1 MDLSAAL
8 EISGL
13 TDPGKVRSHNEDNIA
28 TDNEAGFAV
37 LADGMGGY
45 NAGEGA
51 SGIAVTMLADGLKT
65 ALHAGL
71 PKEGPGLPKE
81 GPGLLVKNEIEKT
94 NAAIYQ
100 AAQSQPQFSGMGT
113 TLVCALFHDNRIIV
127 AHVGDSR
134 LYRYRPM
141 EADPAQF
148 EQITRDH
155 SLLQEQID
163 SGMISQ
169 EDARLSSNKNL
180 VTRALGVD
188 PTVDVEIQEHQA
200 LPGDIYLLCS
210 DGLNDMVGD
219 EEIQLTLSVLGT
231 NLELAAQQLVQ
242 MANDHGGRDNVS
254 VILVRILRNFSA
266 RPGIFAGLSAWFKNT
281 DA

>member
-1 MDLSAAL
+1 MDLRLAL
-8 EISGL
+8 EIVSL

-28 TDNEAGFAV
+28 TDNSAGLV
-37 LADGMGGY
+37 ILADGMGGY
-45 NAGEGA
+45 NAGEVA

-71 PKEGPGLPKE
+71 TEQDQC
-81 GPGLLVKNEIEKT
+81 LLVRSEIEKT

-100 AAQSQPQFSGMGT
+100 TAQSQPQFSGMGT

-134 LYRYRPM
+134 LYRYRQKGT
-141 EADPAQF
+141 EHAQF

-163 SGMISQ
+163 SGMISR

-188 PTVDVEIQEHQA
+188 PTVNVEVQEHEA
-200 LPGDIYLLCS
+200 LPGDVYLLCS

-219 EEIQLTLSVLGT
+219 KEIQLTLSVLGT
-231 NLELAAQQLVQ
+231 NIELAAQQLVQ
-242 MANDHGGRDNVS
+242 MANDNGGRDNVS
-254 VILVRILRNFSA
+254 VILVRILRHFPA
-266 RPGIFAGLSAWFKNT
+266 RRGIFAWLSAWFRK
-281 DA
+281 

>member
-1 MDLSAAL
+1 MDLRPAL
-8 EISGL
+8 DIASL
-13 TDPGKVRSHNEDNIA
+13 SDPGKVRSHNEDSITANA
-28 TDNEAGFAV
+28 TAGFV
-37 LADGMGGY
+37 ILADGMGGY
-45 NAGEGA
+45 NAGEVA
-51 SGIAVTMLADGLKT
+51 SGIAVTMLAEGLKQ
-65 ALHAGL
+65 ALN
-71 PKEGPGLPKE
+71 PDMPEEGPGP
-81 GPGLLVKNEIEKT
+81 LLKGEIEKT
-94 NAAIYQ
+94 NGAIFQ
-100 AAQSQPQFSGMGT
+100 AAQSQPQYAGMGT
-113 TLVCALFHDNRIIV
+113 TLVAALFHDNRITV

-134 LYRYRPM
+134 LYRYR
-141 EADPAQF
+141 ADLF
-148 EQITRDH
+148 EQITKDH

>member
-1 MDLSAAL
+1 MDLSQAI
-8 EISGL
+8 EIVSL
-13 TDPGKVRSHNEDNIA
+13 TDPGKVRSHNEDNITA
-28 TDNEAGFAV
+28 DNEAGLV
-37 LADGMGGY
+37 ILADGMGGY
-45 NAGEGA
+45 NAGEVA
-51 SGIAVTMLADGLKT
+51 SGIAVTMLANSLKT
-65 ALHAGL
+65 ALSTGL
-71 PKEGPGLPKE
+71 PEQDPV
-81 GPGLLVKNEIEKT
+81 LLVKSEIEKT
-94 NAAIYQ
+94 SGAIYQ
-100 AAQSQPQFSGMGT
+100 TAQSQPQFSGMGT
-113 TLVCALFHDNRIIV
+113 TLVCAVFHDNRIIV

-134 LYRYRPM
+134 LYRYRQKGI
-141 EADPAQF
+141 EPAQF

-163 SGMISQ
+163 SGMISR

-188 PTVDVEIQEHQA
+188 PMVDVEVQEHEA
-200 LPGDIYLLCS
+200 LPGDVYLLCS

-254 VILVRILRNFSA
+254 VILVRILRKFPA
-266 RPGIFAGLSAWFKNT
+266 RRGIFAWLSAWFKK
-281 DA
+281 